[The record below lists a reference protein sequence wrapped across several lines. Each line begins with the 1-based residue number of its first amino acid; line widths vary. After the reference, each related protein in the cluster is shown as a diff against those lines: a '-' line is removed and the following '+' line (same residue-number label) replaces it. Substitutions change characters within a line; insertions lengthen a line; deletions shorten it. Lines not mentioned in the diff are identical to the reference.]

1 MGIEYSIYTPPTRV
15 IVLLCVHA
23 PRGLFRVPL
32 PYPPPLSDGN
42 LHPAAL
48 LRMRGNYFRTYLS
61 IFACAIEVQQNN
73 ANYPTIQ
80 SINSR
85 ILETIDNLYI
95 NNFSKN
101 SKQTAGI
108 NITRQRMLLNSSF
121 ILTFRMLQHTS
132 SEVTVTQTTI
142 KFKQEN

>member
-1 MGIEYSIYTPPTRV
+1 MWSFCCAFMPLEVCSEF
-15 IVLLCVHA
+15 L
-23 PRGLFRVPL
+23 L

-42 LHPAAL
+42 LHHAAL

-132 SEVTVTQTTI
+132 SEVTVT
-142 KFKQEN
+142 